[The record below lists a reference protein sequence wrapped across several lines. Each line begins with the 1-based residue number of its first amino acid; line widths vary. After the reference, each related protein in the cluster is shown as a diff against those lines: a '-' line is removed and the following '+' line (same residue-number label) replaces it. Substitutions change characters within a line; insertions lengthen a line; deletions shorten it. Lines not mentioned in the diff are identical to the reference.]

1 MLYLIIKLK
10 LNNDCCKMKNQ
21 KRNSIQISFPADLYN
36 WIAQKTEDPMNYTV
50 NTYSG
55 FVISCVEMVKALEE
69 KKRNKIKEKN
79 ANLQSQID
87 LLKSE
92 IIEIKN
98 SIESNNK

>member
-1 MLYLIIKLK
+1 
-10 LNNDCCKMKNQ
+10 MKNQ

-36 WIAQKTEDPMNYTV
+36 WITQKTEDPMNYTV

-79 ANLQSQID
+79 ANLQLQIN

-92 IIEIKN
+92 IMELKNYIE
-98 SIESNNK
+98 NNNR